1 MLKVSP
7 FYFFS
12 YVISKVEI
20 WKANPRKK
28 DELWLFPGVHE
39 YPFTYALPIDLPES
53 MDESGYASINYTIKV
68 CYVNKKRVLIICLSS
83 LKIKFEVHYLYI
95 YEPYIY
101 PIGYRSH
108 AKRPNIHLN
117 GRSVQHYS
125 SPR

>member
-1 MLKVSP
+1 M
-7 FYFFS
+7 S

-68 CYVNKKRVLIICLSS
+68 CYVNKKKSFNYLMEFKDEIGSTLII
-83 LKIKFEVHYLYI
+83 H
-95 YEPYIY
+95 
-101 PIGYRSH
+101 
-108 AKRPNIHLN
+108 
-117 GRSVQHYS
+117 
-125 SPR
+125 

>member
-1 MLKVSP
+1 MKCKKCPP
-7 FYFFS
+7 FTFS

-68 CYVNKKRVLIICLSS
+68 CYVNEKRALIICLS
-83 LKIKFEVHYLYI
+83 LLKFEVHYL
-95 YEPYIY
+95 
-101 PIGYRSH
+101 
-108 AKRPNIHLN
+108 
-117 GRSVQHYS
+117 
-125 SPR
+125 

>member
-1 MLKVSP
+1 MSP

-68 CYVNKKRVLIICLSS
+68 CYVNKKKSFNHFLKYIIYTLMSYMFI
-83 LKIKFEVHYLYI
+83 L
-95 YEPYIY
+95 
-101 PIGYRSH
+101 
-108 AKRPNIHLN
+108 
-117 GRSVQHYS
+117 
-125 SPR
+125 